1 MNTQYNTLLCEVVT
15 RDVREVDSLTTD
27 TTKVTKLRDP
37 EVMPP
42 IESSWDSIWSPGHAQ
57 NAMVPLCVCIS
68 SHEGACHDFLVIL
81 AMPTTCAHG
90 TGVAIPLYSSYHT
103 AITFEP
109 LCSHIKP
116 EGLTSS
122 PLRGPTQ
129 WLVYNGPN
137 GPTCILQ
144 VHYVAQHECWMLTR
158 VHEHAGS
165 GATHLSLVAHY
176 PRV

>member
-1 MNTQYNTLLCEVVT
+1 
-15 RDVREVDSLTTD
+15 
-27 TTKVTKLRDP
+27 
-37 EVMPP
+37 MPP
-42 IESSWDSIWSPGHAQ
+42 IEFRGTQMVTGSLSSQ
-57 NAMVPLCVCIS
+57 LVPLCVCIS

-90 TGVAIPLYSSYHT
+90 TGVAIPLHSSYHT

-129 WLVYNGPN
+129 WLVYNACWSYMVDMQRTPIVPLAQHKSTTWPN
-137 GPTCILQ
+137 TMVGSSPASMGTR
-144 VHYVAQHECWMLTR
+144 VRARHYVA
-158 VHEHAGS
+158 GS
-165 GATHLSLVAHY
+165 SLA
-176 PRV
+176 

>member
-1 MNTQYNTLLCEVVT
+1 
-15 RDVREVDSLTTD
+15 
-27 TTKVTKLRDP
+27 
-37 EVMPP
+37 MPP
-42 IESSWDSIWSPGHAQ
+42 IEFRGTQMVTGSLSSQ
-57 NAMVPLCVCIS
+57 LVPLCVCIS

-90 TGVAIPLYSSYHT
+90 TGVAIPLHSSYHT

-129 WLVYNGPN
+129 AAR
-137 GPTCILQ
+137 
-144 VHYVAQHECWMLTR
+144 VATF
-158 VHEHAGS
+158 AS
-165 GATHLSLVAHY
+165 
-176 PRV
+176 PRVLRWVVCGGSTGCHDRRYAPGTWARCSGDALTCQRAWHGYQLAVAAIRPEAVGN

>member
-1 MNTQYNTLLCEVVT
+1 MRCPNAYTEL
-15 RDVREVDSLTTD
+15 
-27 TTKVTKLRDP
+27 
-37 EVMPP
+37 MPP
-42 IESSWDSIWSPGHAQ
+42 IEFRGTQMVTGSLSSQ
-57 NAMVPLCVCIS
+57 LVPLCVCIS

-90 TGVAIPLYSSYHT
+90 TGVAIPLHSSYHT

-129 WLVYNGPN
+129 WLVYNGTQWFRLYSTSPLR
-137 GPTCILQ
+137 GPTRWLE
-144 VHYVAQHECWMLTR
+144 APPRPWAR
-158 VHEHAGS
+158 GS
-165 GATHLSLVAHY
+165 GRDTTSLVAH
-176 PRV
+176 

>member
-1 MNTQYNTLLCEVVT
+1 MGV
-15 RDVREVDSLTTD
+15 
-27 TTKVTKLRDP
+27 
-37 EVMPP
+37 
-42 IESSWDSIWSPGHAQ
+42 I
-57 NAMVPLCVCIS
+57 
-68 SHEGACHDFLVIL
+68 ACHDFLVIL

-129 WLVYNGPN
+129 WLVGNGPQWFRLHN
-137 GPTCILQ
+137 TSPLRGPTRLLE
-144 VHYVAQHECWMLTR
+144 APPRPWAR
-158 VHEHAGS
+158 GS
-165 GATHLSLVAHY
+165 GRDAMSLVAH
-176 PRV
+176 

>member
-1 MNTQYNTLLCEVVT
+1 
-15 RDVREVDSLTTD
+15 
-27 TTKVTKLRDP
+27 
-37 EVMPP
+37 MPP
-42 IESSWDSIWSPGHAQ
+42 IEFRGTQMVTGSLSSQ
-57 NAMVPLCVCIS
+57 LVPLCVCIS

-129 WLVYNGPN
+129 WLVYNGTQWFRLYTTSPLR
-137 GPTCILQ
+137 GSTRLLDAHPCPRAHGFGRGTMPL
-144 VHYVAQHECWMLTR
+144 VVLSVLEYRHVMHGLYVTIT
-158 VHEHAGS
+158 S
-165 GATHLSLVAHY
+165 
-176 PRV
+176 

>member
-1 MNTQYNTLLCEVVT
+1 M
-15 RDVREVDSLTTD
+15 
-27 TTKVTKLRDP
+27 
-37 EVMPP
+37 
-42 IESSWDSIWSPGHAQ
+42 
-57 NAMVPLCVCIS
+57 
-68 SHEGACHDFLVIL
+68 IL

-129 WLVYNGPN
+129 WLVYNGTQRFRLYTTSQLRGPSPGVHQGRSRVPRLRHTPARPGRSPWQMPGARMAKKMPPN
-137 GPTCILQ
+137 PMVGIQRNPKVPLVLNKPTTWPNTM
-144 VHYVAQHECWMLTR
+144 VGSSPASMGTRVRARHYVA
-158 VHEHAGS
+158 GS
-165 GATHLSLVAHY
+165 SLV
-176 PRV
+176 